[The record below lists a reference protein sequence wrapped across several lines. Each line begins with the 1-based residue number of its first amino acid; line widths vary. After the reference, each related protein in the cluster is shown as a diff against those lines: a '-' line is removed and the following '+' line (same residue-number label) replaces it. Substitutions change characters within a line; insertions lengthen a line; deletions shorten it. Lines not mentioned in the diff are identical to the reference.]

1 MSGSLRAE
9 QILERSAERW
19 PHRAAIVDQQGSQTF
34 EGLYVASVE
43 VSRTLQ
49 DAGARAGSI
58 VGVSVVDAR
67 HFLASLFGILRA
79 GCIAIPVAPNLSDAE
94 QARVISET
102 GIAWLVLDSQTG
114 HTRSRATTPHTE
126 STNSICVHNSASL
139 KILRYDLRNES
150 PTLVQFPDA
159 AVIRHTSGTT
169 AKSKGVVLSHRAVR
183 ERADASQHLLG
194 VTHDDVILAPL
205 PLSYHFVAS
214 ALSCVQAGA
223 TILDCANLIAPEM
236 LAFGATFGATMIYA
250 SPIQYELMARTD
262 SGHPLPKL
270 KRAISTSALL
280 PKRTADSFFERFGVR
295 LTQVYGIIEVGLPL
309 WNELESIEST
319 ALGICKP
326 PYEAIV
332 VDERGQRLPTGEIG
346 ELAIRGP
353 GLFSGYLLENRS
365 ESHKEHTATALDGS
379 WFLTGDLVAKDELG
393 VILYRGRKKSVINC
407 GGNKIFPEEIEEVLR
422 HSPDIKAVRVSAE
435 PHPLLGSLVIA
446 EIVPVQSSN
455 PSIEAW
461 RALCYNQLSGYKV
474 PKEFRIVDSLPST
487 GSGKIIR
494 YKDGSTTDS
503 V

>member
-1 MSGSLRAE
+1 
-9 QILERSAERW
+9 
-19 PHRAAIVDQQGSQTF
+19 
-34 EGLYVASVE
+34 
-43 VSRTLQ
+43 
-49 DAGARAGSI
+49 
-58 VGVSVVDAR
+58 
-67 HFLASLFGILRA
+67 
-79 GCIAIPVAPNLSDAE
+79 
-94 QARVISET
+94 
-102 GIAWLVLDSQTG
+102 
-114 HTRSRATTPHTE
+114 
-126 STNSICVHNSASL
+126 
-139 KILRYDLRNES
+139 
-150 PTLVQFPDA
+150 
-159 AVIRHTSGTT
+159 
-169 AKSKGVVLSHRAVR
+169 
-183 ERADASQHLLG
+183 

-223 TILDCANLIAPEM
+223 TILDCADLIAPEM

-262 SGHPLPKL
+262 SSHPLTKL

-280 PKRTADSFFERFGVR
+280 PKRTADSFFERFRVR

-332 VDERGQRLPTGEIG
+332 VDEHGQRLPAGEIG

-353 GLFSGYLLENRS
+353 GLFSGYLLENLS
-365 ESHKEHTATALDGS
+365 DSPEEGTAQSLDGR
-379 WFLTGDLVAKDELG
+379 WFFTGDLVTKDELG

-422 HSPDIKAVRVSAE
+422 RSPDITAVRVSAE

-446 EIVPVQSSN
+446 EVVPVQTST
-455 PSIEAW
+455 PSVEAW
-461 RALCYNQLSGYKV
+461 RALCYNELSGYKV

-487 GSGKIIR
+487 GSGKILR
-494 YKDGSTTDS
+494 YKNRTTADTI
-503 V
+503 